1 MPVSLYQ
8 RILGDEFALLPDV
21 LRRFHGSPE
30 GGRLEG
36 SFRVERGAGRVRG
49 LLADIGGLPRASE
62 RVPLR
67 LDVRVAG
74 DEEHWTRSFGEQRL
88 VTRQLARAG
97 RLVELHPPW
106 RLKIRLGATPQ
117 GMQLEHERCYWLG
130 IPLPRLF
137 APRVESF
144 VEARGESWFVAVTI
158 GMPLVGMVCRYSG
171 EVRPA

>member
-1 MPVSLYQ
+1 VPASLYQ
-8 RILGDEFALLPDV
+8 RILGEDFSRLPEP

-30 GGRLEG
+30 GGRVEG
-36 SFRVERGAGRVRG
+36 IFRVERGAGWVRG
-49 LLADIGGLPRASE
+49 LLAGMGRLPPASE
-62 RVPLR
+62 RIPLR
-67 LDVRVAG
+67 LEVRIAG
-74 DEEHWTRSFGEQRL
+74 DEEHWTRSFGEERL
-88 VTRQLARAG
+88 VTRQFAHAG

-106 RLKIRLGATPQ
+106 KLRIRLGATPR

-130 IPLPRLF
+130 IPLPRAI

-158 GMPLVGMVCRYSG
+158 GLPLVGMVCRYSG

>member
-1 MPVSLYQ
+1 MPGSLYQ
-8 RILGDEFALLPDV
+8 RILGEEFALLPAV
-21 LRRFHGSPE
+21 LRRFHGSPR
-30 GGRLEG
+30 GGRVEG
-36 SFRVERGAGRVRG
+36 VFRVERGTGWVRS
-49 LLADIGGLPRASE
+49 LLAGIGKLPPASE

-88 VTRQLARAG
+88 LTRQFAHEG

-106 RLKIRLGATPQ
+106 KLRIRLGATRE
-117 GMQLEHERCYWLG
+117 GMQLEHERCYWNG
-130 IPLPRLF
+130 IPLPRAL

-144 VEARGESWFVAVTI
+144 VEAREECWFVEVTI
-158 GMPLVGMVCRYSG
+158 GLPLVGMVCRYSG

>member
-1 MPVSLYQ
+1 VPGSLYQ
-8 RILGDEFALLPDV
+8 RILGEEFALLPEV
-21 LRRFHGSPE
+21 LRRFHGSAQ
-30 GGRLEG
+30 GGRVEG
-36 SFRVERGAGRVRG
+36 LFRVERGRGRLRN
-49 LLADIGGLPRASE
+49 LLATFGKLPPPSE

-88 VTRQLARAG
+88 LTRQFARAG

-106 RLKIRLGATPQ
+106 KLRIRLGATQ
-117 GMQLEHERCYWLG
+117 KGMRLDHERCYWNG
-130 IPLPRLF
+130 IPLPHLL

-144 VEARGESWFVAVTI
+144 VEARGEAWFVEVTI
-158 GMPLVGMVCRYSG
+158 GMPVVGMVCRYSG

>member
-1 MPVSLYQ
+1 MPGSLYQ
-8 RILGDEFALLPDV
+8 RILGEEFALLPEV
-21 LRRFHGSPE
+21 LRRFHGSDA

-36 SFRVERGAGRVRG
+36 SFRVERGRGRMRG
-49 LLADIGGLPRASE
+49 LLARLGGLPPASE

-74 DEEHWTRSFGEQRL
+74 EEEHWTRSFGETHL
-88 VTRQLARAG
+88 HTRQFARGG

-106 RLKIRLGATPQ
+106 KLKIRLGATER
-117 GMQLEHERCYWLG
+117 GMELDHERCYCFG
-130 IPLPRLF
+130 IPLPRAL

-144 VEARGESWFVAVTI
+144 VETRGESWFVAVTI
-158 GMPLVGMVCRYSG
+158 GMPFVGMVCRYSG